1 MLKAVSYNRRVY
13 RHMLLDIN
21 IRGQLV
27 PLSIALVVI
36 ALGLVF
42 VLEKD
47 PDSFEGKPRGSLQ
60 PASGQEWKRI
70 DNPGEDGWKTEVTA
84 SQISD
89 QLKQVS
95 RLIQGTLEAPPGS
108 RSSIAAESFA
118 CGGLRPEN
126 FEVVFDDS
134 SLEIKREKPGTNPP
148 ALSYRG
154 ASGLEKS
161 ILDFS
166 RPWKGNGSIR
176 ASFKVYGVQQEEGR
190 ISSRQHLS
198 ILVKSEGGNLEEHS
212 TWDTLWVTREP
223 GGVPLLTS
231 IKVSKFEQ
239 ARTRNAAPL
248 LADQTHSVLGANPSF
263 RRQFQLGLNHWLNQ
277 SQDNRFFDLLG
288 TPGLALGDVNGDG
301 LDDLYVCQEG
311 GLPNRLYLRRPDGTA
326 IDHSEA
332 SRADWLESS
341 RAALIVDLDND
352 GNQDLAVTILGALVL
367 AAGDGKGGFAIR
379 ACLPT
384 SNDTMSLAA
393 ADPDLDGDLDIY
405 VCAHKA
411 DDLSQDAGVVSIAAS
426 EGFIYHDA
434 NNAAANLLFRNDI
447 PAGGDWAFTDITK
460 EAGLDQNNRRFS
472 FAAAWEDYD
481 NDGDADLYVANDFG
495 RNNLYRNDGNLHFTD
510 VAAGKNAED
519 SASGMSVSWSDYDR
533 DGVMDL
539 YVSNMFSAAGR
550 RVTSQ
555 QLFKPGASA
564 LVRKRLQRFARGNT
578 LLRGRKDAAFSD
590 ESLAANVNMGRWAW
604 ASSFV
609 DLNADGWD
617 DLVVANGYI
626 TTEDTG
632 DL

>member
-1 MLKAVSYNRRVY
+1 
-13 RHMLLDIN
+13 MLLNIN
-21 IRGQLV
+21 IRGRLV

-36 ALGLVF
+36 ALGLIF
-42 VLEKD
+42 VLKKD
-47 PDSFEGKPRGSLQ
+47 PDSFEGKSQGTLQ
-60 PASGQEWKRI
+60 PGSGQEWKRV
-70 DNPGEDGWKTEVTA
+70 DNPGEDGWKTEVIA

-89 QLKQVS
+89 QLGQVS
-95 RLIQGTLEAPPGS
+95 RLIHGAREVPPGS
-108 RSSIAAESFA
+108 PIAIADESFS

-126 FEVVFDDS
+126 LQVAFDDPL
-134 SLEIKREKPGTNPP
+134 LEVKREKPGGGHSSGN
-148 ALSYRG
+148 YRG
-154 ASGLEKS
+154 TGGFEKA
-161 ILDFS
+161 ILDL
-166 RPWKGNGSIR
+166 RHAWKAEDSIR
-176 ASFKVYGVQQEEGR
+176 ATFKVYGIRQEEDR
-190 ISSRQHLS
+190 ISSKQHLS
-198 ILVKSEGGNLEEHS
+198 IVVKSKDGNLEEHS
-212 TWDTLWVTREP
+212 TWNTRWIIREA
-223 GGVPLLTS
+223 GGIPLLTS
-231 IKVSKFEQ
+231 IEVSNFEQ
-239 ARTRNAAPL
+239 SRTRNAAPL
-248 LADQTHSVLGANPSF
+248 LADRTLAVLGANPSYN
-263 RRQFQLGLNHWLNQ
+263 RQFALGLNHWLNR
-277 SQDNRFFDLLG
+277 SQDKRFFDLLG

-311 GLPNRLYLRRPDGTA
+311 GLPNRLYLGKPDGTA
-326 IDHSEA
+326 SDHSEA

-352 GNQDLAVTILGALVL
+352 GNQDLAVTILGALVI
-367 AAGDGKGGFAIR
+367 AAGDGKGSFTMR
-379 ACLPT
+379 ACIPT

-393 ADPDLDGDLDIY
+393 ADFDHDGDLDIY

-434 NNAAANLLFRNDI
+434 NNAAANILFRNDI
-447 PAGGDWAFTDITK
+447 PAGGEWTFTDITQ
-460 EAGLDQNNRRFS
+460 ESGLDSNNRRFS

-555 QLFKPGASA
+555 QLFKPGAPA

-578 LLRGRKDAAFSD
+578 LLRGKKDGAFSD
-590 ESLAANVNMGRWAW
+590 ESLKANVNMGRWAW